1 MNIVLLLTPKIEL
14 EYVYEYNT
22 VRQIMEKMNRY
33 RYSVLPVLKKN
44 GEYLTTISEG
54 DILRFICECDFDKDI
69 AESTKFKDI
78 KLHRPYQALT
88 IDTDLSSLLDV
99 ATNQNFIPIT
109 DDRNVFIGI
118 VKRKA
123 IIQNYIKTKLDE

>member
-44 GEYLTTISEG
+44 GEY
-54 DILRFICECDFDKDI
+54 
-69 AESTKFKDI
+69 
-78 KLHRPYQALT
+78 
-88 IDTDLSSLLDV
+88 
-99 ATNQNFIPIT
+99 
-109 DDRNVFIGI
+109 
-118 VKRKA
+118 
-123 IIQNYIKTKLDE
+123 

>member
-1 MNIVLLLTPKIEL
+1 MYFFIV
-14 EYVYEYNT
+14 
-22 VRQIMEKMNRY
+22 
-33 RYSVLPVLKKN
+33 
-44 GEYLTTISEG
+44 
-54 DILRFICECDFDKDI
+54 KDI